1 MVVSLGTRRRT
12 IIIVVFSI
20 YYFLILINCFFL
32 CLATSSIPSINTETS
47 VFGTKTTG
55 LGSRKK
61 TILSSSN
68 PPSSLL
74 KSLVS
79 NKKSWYSI
87 DSQKVLLKSLDYPQL
102 WATLLFN
109 KSDPARPVAIAFYQN
124 VTQDGSHTFFHT
136 ANFTESFWGC
146 ISISAQRGKN
156 TLVIH
161 QIHNWTLPTTVT
173 GVEGGL
179 DDYSLPIEGIYG
191 VYFLPSGPCV
201 AVILE
206 SEAVYNSPSPA
217 SMTSHTSSSRIPP
230 FLEIRRV
237 IRMDIIPIPFATNEE
252 NVTEQDLDYFNFFS
266 LKRQQRKEELR
277 QINLLRKALRSH
289 SLYYIPHRIVPNGRN
304 SYRIG
309 DITHTMQRSLVSST
323 LRTSSDPYLIAT
335 SSTAFGDN
343 DPISK
348 LLQPDARFFWNQEL
362 IRPLFDNL
370 TTQRHYQTQSC
381 NESQTSNHTN
391 ASACVENLLLDV
403 SINIH
408 SNITVNT
415 TALFDQDNNTTFR
428 NLSCTVSSL
437 KNYTETSSITPCS
450 AQQLLQRWIL
460 PCTSAFVGIS
470 RNVPLTIPSVPGS
483 CSVNRTVDTNDTTKG
498 GGQYYD
504 EILISR
510 RSRFRAGTRFTRRGA
525 DKTGSVANFAET
537 EQICLI
543 KEVDNNE
550 LDDTGRLKE
559 VYSFVQTRGSIPL
572 IWSSPANV
580 REYAPR
586 VQIATNPLDQA
597 RSLRAHLLEQILLY
611 TPLLLPNKDHRSS
624 TSSHEYRKRHPPMAS
639 DAKYMYKFKEV
650 STKIPEKVMFV
661 NLVDKKKDQGRLGKA
676 FDSVLQAIIDIHG
689 EDDTVQTTDFSSFS
703 ENANDH
709 SFTFDHNIVGNHT
722 TTPTIPRG
730 SVRHIWYDFHAEC
743 KGGKWNRLK
752 TLLDMLYPGLDS
764 HRYFSASPIIDN
776 NMSLV
781 SWNIASVQTG
791 IVRTNCMDCLDRTNV
806 VQSMFGRYVLFRQ
819 IQNRDAA
826 GTDSKSSSSAPIRNA
841 VGTRKVP
848 LEWVVAYKSNTLQL
862 PFIEGEKAHRMLW
875 ADNADAISRLYAG
888 TPALKGDYTRTGR
901 RTKRGALDDGMNSL
915 TRYYINN
922 FSDADR
928 QEGIDLM
935 TGAIPFSNTEDSVFG
950 RAVNNELL
958 RDTNY
963 RNDDAELDH
972 STPSRKPNKMLN
984 ARHNLRRLLFGKY
997 LQQVRMVTA
1006 SPFALNEGNR
1016 WAPLE
1021 EWTSSKLPWWIAL
1034 HDENDL
1040 LTFRSR
1046 KGTSKSKEIV
1056 QSAELIRQYQHA
1068 LVAMVMLDLIDC
1080 YIPELITSFACV
1092 LCIAYL
1098 LA

>member
-1 MVVSLGTRRRT
+1 MHKNCMMAMVVSLGTRRRT
-12 IIIVVFSI
+12 IIIVVFSV
-20 YYFLILINCFFL
+20 YYFLILINCLFL
-32 CLATSSIPSINTETS
+32 CLVTSSIPSINTENL

-68 PPSSLL
+68 PPSSSL

-87 DSQKVLLKSLDYPQL
+87 DSRKVLAKSLEYPQL

-109 KSDPARPVAIAFYQN
+109 KNDPVRPSAIAFFQN
-124 VTQDGSHTFFHT
+124 VSQGGDHTSFHN
-136 ANFTESFWGC
+136 AHFGESIWGC
-146 ISISAQRGKN
+146 ISISAQRSKN
-156 TLVIH
+156 TLVIQ
-161 QIHNWTLPTTVT
+161 QIQNWTLPTAAA
-173 GVEGGL
+173 GVGGGF
-179 DDYSLPIEGIYG
+179 DDYALPIEGIYG

-206 SEAVYNSPSPA
+206 SEAVYNSPSVT
-217 SMTSHTSSSRIPP
+217 SMTSYTSPSSIPP

-237 IRMDIIPIPFATNEE
+237 IRMDIIPIPFGANEE
-252 NVTEQDLDYFNFFS
+252 NVTDQDADYFNFFS

-277 QINLLRKALRSH
+277 QINLLRRALRSH
-289 SLYYIPHRIVPNGRN
+289 SLYYIPPRIVPNGMD

-323 LRTSSDPYLIAT
+323 ST
-335 SSTAFGDN
+335 TAFGGN
-343 DPISK
+343 DQISK
-348 LLQPDARFFWNQEL
+348 RLQPDARFFWNQEL
-362 IRPLFDNL
+362 IRPLLENL
-370 TTQRHYQTQSC
+370 RTQRCHQAQSC
-381 NESQTSNHTN
+381 NESQTLNHAN
-391 ASACVENLLLDV
+391 ASAYVEKSLLDI
-403 SINIH
+403 SMNIN

-415 TALFDQDNNTTFR
+415 TALVEQDNNTTYTK
-428 NLSCTVSSL
+428 LSCTVSSL
-437 KNYTETSSITPCS
+437 KNYTEKNSTTPYS

-470 RNVPLTIPSVPGS
+470 RNVPLTNPSPP
-483 CSVNRTVDTNDTTKG
+483 CNVNRTVGTNDTTKAV
-498 GGQYYD
+498 GQFYD
-504 EILISR
+504 ELLISR

-543 KEVDNNE
+543 KEVDNKE

-559 VYSFVQTRGSIPL
+559 IYSFVQTRGSIPL

-586 VQIATNPLDQA
+586 VQISTNPLDQA

-611 TPLLLPNKDHRSS
+611 TPLLLPNKEQRSS
-624 TSSHEYRKRHPPMAS
+624 TSSHEYWKRHPPMAS
-639 DAKYMYKFKEV
+639 EAQYMYKFKEV
-650 STKIPEKVMFV
+650 STKNPEKVIFV

-689 EDDTVQTTDFSSFS
+689 EESG
-703 ENANDH
+703 NANDH
-709 SFTFDHNIVGNHT
+709 SFPFHQNIVGNYT
-722 TTPTIPRG
+722 TTPTIPGG

-752 TLLDMLYPGLDS
+752 ALLDMVCPGLDS
-764 HRYFSASPIIDN
+764 HRYFSASPILDN

-806 VQSMFGRYVLFRQ
+806 VQSMFGRYMLFRQ

-826 GTDSKSSSSAPIRNA
+826 GTDSKSSSPSPKTNA

-862 PFIEGEKAHRMLW
+862 PFLEGEKAHRILW

-935 TGAIPFSNTEDSVFG
+935 TGTVPFSNTEDSIFG

-958 RDTNY
+958 QATDY
-963 RNDDAELDH
+963 RNDDTELDQ
-972 STPSRKPNKMLN
+972 STSSMKSDTMLN
-984 ARHNLRRLLFGKY
+984 APLNFRRLLFGDY
-997 LQQVRMVTA
+997 LQQVRMGAA
-1006 SPFALNEGNR
+1006 SPFALHEGNR

-1021 EWTSSKLPWWIAL
+1021 EWTSSKLPWWIAIN
-1034 HDENDL
+1034 DENDMF
-1040 LTFRSR
+1040 TFQSR
-1046 KGTSKSKEIV
+1046 KSTSKSKELV
-1056 QSAELIRQYQHA
+1056 QSGEFIRKYHHA
-1068 LVAMVMLDLIDC
+1068 LVAMVMLDLIDGF
-1080 YIPELITSFACV
+1080 IPELITSFACI
-1092 LCIAYL
+1092 LCIVYL